1 MANFSEL
8 IKSGKPVLVNFYT
21 VWCGPCKALKPVLET
36 VTENVGS
43 QATVMS
49 VDLDKN
55 LAAARKYQ
63 INNVPTLILFKNG
76 KVAWRKTG
84 VVPAADIERAIQ
96 KHS

>member
-1 MANFSEL
+1 MANFSDL
-8 IKSGKPVLVNFYT
+8 IKGNKPVLVDFYT
-21 VWCGPCKALKPVLET
+21 TWCKPCKAVKPILE
-36 VTENVGS
+36 VVKENIGGK
-43 QATVMS
+43 ATIMT

-63 INNVPTLILFKNG
+63 ITSVPTLILFKNG

-84 VVPAADIERAIQ
+84 VVPAEEIEKAIA

>member
-1 MANFSEL
+1 MANFLEL
-8 IKSGKPVLVNFYT
+8 IKSNKPVLVNFYT

-36 VTENVGS
+36 VTQNVGN
-43 QATVMS
+43 QATVLS

-55 LAAARKYQ
+55 LAAARKFQ

-84 VVPAADIERAIQ
+84 VVPAEDIERAIQ

>member
-8 IKSGKPVLVNFYT
+8 IKSNKPVLVDFYT
-21 VWCGPCKALKPVLET
+21 VWCGPCKTLKPILET
-36 VTENVGS
+36 VKEKMGNE
-43 QATVMS
+43 ATILNI
-49 VDLDKN
+49 DLDKN

-63 INNVPTLILFKNG
+63 ITSVPTLILFKNG

-84 VVPAADIERAIQ
+84 VVPAEDIEKAIK